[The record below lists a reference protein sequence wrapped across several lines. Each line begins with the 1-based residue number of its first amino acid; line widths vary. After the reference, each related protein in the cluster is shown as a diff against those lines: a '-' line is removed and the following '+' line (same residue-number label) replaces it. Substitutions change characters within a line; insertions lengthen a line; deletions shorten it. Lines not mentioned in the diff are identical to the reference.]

1 MRPMSITLSAA
12 AVECRVF
19 TFKEGALSAIAH
31 DLELAVGRCA
41 IDVTDA
47 LAIDAR
53 FALDSLR
60 VLHAVKDGR
69 PTSSLGESDKRKI
82 ERTLADEV
90 LEVRRHPEARFAG
103 RAEAVGD
110 AFLITGELTLHGR
123 TRAISTTTRVV
134 DGRQRLELTLHQP
147 DYGIT
152 PYRAM
157 LGTLKV
163 RADVRVTIALGW
175 PPA

>member
-1 MRPMSITLSAA
+1 MTTLDATAA
-12 AVECRVF
+12 ECRVF

-31 DLELAVGRCA
+31 DLELAVGRCT
-41 IDVTDA
+41 IEVSDA

-69 PTSSLGESDKRKI
+69 PTTALGDGDKRKI

-90 LEVRRHPEARFAG
+90 LAVRRHPEARFVG
-103 RAEAVGD
+103 RAEPVGD
-110 AFLITGELTLHGR
+110 AFLVTGELTLHGR

-134 DGRQRLELTLHQP
+134 GGRQQLELTLHQP
-147 DYGIT
+147 DFGIT

-157 LGTLKV
+157 LGALKV
-163 RADVRVTIALGW
+163 KADVRVTIAARW
-175 PPA
+175 PR

>member
-1 MRPMSITLSAA
+1 MIRLDAA
-12 AVECRVF
+12 AAECRVF

-31 DLELAVGRCA
+31 DLELAVGRCT
-41 IDVTDA
+41 IEVSEA
-47 LAIDAR
+47 LTIDAR

-60 VLHAVKDGR
+60 VLHAIKDGR
-69 PTSSLGESDKRKI
+69 PSTALGDGDKRKI

-90 LEVRRHPEARFAG
+90 LAVRRHPEARFAG

-123 TRAISTTTRVV
+123 TRALSATTRPLG
-134 DGRQRLELTLHQP
+134 GRQHLEFTLHQP
-147 DYGIT
+147 DFGIT

-157 LGTLKV
+157 LGALKV
-163 RADVRVTIALGW
+163 RPDVRVTLAVRW
-175 PPA
+175 PQ